1 MKRLFRPYLS
11 IFFIGSFLVT
21 ATSCG
26 DDEPAEPEFPQEEI
40 ASARLVLEPE
50 GKGALATVNYGPNNQ
65 NPGALL
71 KANTTYNGVLT
82 LYDAEGNDITS
93 EIAQEGDKHEVF
105 YNPSSGLGITVEKTD
120 DDSKGNPIG
129 LETTL
134 MTTNAGTGTLN
145 VILKHQADKGASDPN
160 KGETDLTMPINV
172 VIQ

>member
-11 IFFIGSFLVT
+11 IFLLGSLLVT

-26 DDEPAEPEFPQEEI
+26 EDEPEPEPFPQEEI

-50 GKGALATVNYGPNNQ
+50 GKGALATINYGPNNQ
-65 NPGALL
+65 NPGAIL

-82 LYDAEGNDITS
+82 LFDAEGNDITS

-105 YNPSSGLGITVEKTD
+105 YNPSTGLGITVDKTD
-120 DDSKGNPIG
+120 DDANGNPIG

-134 MTTNAGTGTLN
+134 TTTNAGTGTLT
-145 VILKHQADKGASDPN
+145 VVLKHQADKGASDPN

-172 VIQ
+172 TIQ